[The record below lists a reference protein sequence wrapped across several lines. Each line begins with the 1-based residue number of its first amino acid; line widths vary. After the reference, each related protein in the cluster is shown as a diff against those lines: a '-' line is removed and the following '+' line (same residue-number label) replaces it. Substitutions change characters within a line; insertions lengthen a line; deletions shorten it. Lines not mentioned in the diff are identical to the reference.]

1 MTRTGW
7 QKTWVRAVTTLM
19 TITVMALIFFLSTE
33 TAYESDERSGF
44 FSRIII
50 SILHPDY
57 EQMSAEKQHELYLDV
72 QYVVRKCAHFAE
84 YLILGF
90 LIRLC
95 LESWFGSRMKRLYIL
110 AAGAFAAGTAYAC
123 TDEAHQLMID
133 GRSGQW
139 RDVLVDGGGVTAGA
153 VLGTL
158 LILYVNRK
166 LSNHAKT
173 GKNPD

>member
-7 QKTWVRAVTTLM
+7 QKTWVRTVTTMM
-19 TITVMALIFFLSTE
+19 TVTVMALIFFLSTE
-33 TAYESDERSGF
+33 NAYESDERSGF

-50 SILHPDY
+50 SIFHPDY
-57 EQMSAEKQHELYLDV
+57 ERMSPEEQHELYLDV
-72 QYVVRKCAHFAE
+72 QHVVRKCAHFAE

-95 LESWFGSRMKRLYIL
+95 LESWFGNRMKRPYLL

-158 LILYVNRK
+158 FILYVNRR
-166 LSNHAKT
+166 LT
-173 GKNPD
+173 GRAETEKDPY